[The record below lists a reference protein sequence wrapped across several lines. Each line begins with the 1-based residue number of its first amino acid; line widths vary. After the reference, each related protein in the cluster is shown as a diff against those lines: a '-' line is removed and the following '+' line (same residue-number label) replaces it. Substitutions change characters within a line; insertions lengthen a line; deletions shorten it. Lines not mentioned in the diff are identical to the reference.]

1 MIDHIKQGKLIILT
15 GESLWSEEKHMVHLT
30 SGHFTWI
37 SFLAFGSVEDS
48 LDQVIDFLAE
58 YHPGALYDEQVQ
70 EEFDRL
76 KAEGASNDEAWEGSA
91 IDMINGGN
99 CGHWLLSEE
108 VHFTFDPSREDIK
121 RYTEGE
127 LS

>member
-1 MIDHIKQGKLIILT
+1 MTDHIEQGKLTVLT
-15 GESLWSEEKHMVHLT
+15 GESSWREEKHMIHLT
-30 SGHFTWI
+30 IGHFTWI
-37 SFLAFGSVEDS
+37 SFLAFGDAQEC

-58 YHPGALYDEQVQ
+58 YHPGALYDEQVN

-76 KAEGASNDEAWEGSA
+76 KAEGASDDEAWEGSA
-91 IDMINGGN
+91 IDMMSGGN
-99 CGHWLLSEE
+99 CGNWLRSEE

-121 RYTEGE
+121 RYTEGD